1 MSKERSNG
9 LLGFLVGGALGLAVG
24 LLIAPEQG
32 EKLRRKVA
40 YRVKQG
46 AQQISALLEAVKE
59 EEDMESV
66 ARRDAQE
73 VVEVTTTEAQQ
84 LLAEM
89 DEVMNSA
96 RMAKNAV
103 KDATL
108 N

>member
-46 AQQISALLEAVKE
+46 AQQISTLLENSE
-59 EEDMESV
+59 EADEVESL

-73 VVEVTTTEAQQ
+73 VVEVTTSEAQQ

-89 DEVMNSA
+89 DEVMHSA
-96 RMAKNAV
+96 RKAKNAV

>member
-46 AQQISALLEAVKE
+46 AQQISALLEAAK
-59 EEDMESV
+59 EEDMDSA

-103 KDATL
+103 KDVAL